1 MSTEDIDSD
10 PLKEKPAVKDAFPNE
25 GEQQGSASVEEAV
38 EESPEEI
45 SRQLKEM
52 VQIAEVAVN
61 VAEDMVRKVEERADD
76 PEADPEEI
84 AQARTQTANALE
96 RAQLA
101 YSKAQSQADHGDEAP
116 KKKDLSE
123 EELQKLVSDIIDRQ
137 ELKAKLR
144 QEEEEKALVA
154 EQTKERL
161 AREAIENERKKK
173 ELAEEA
179 KKREEAQAAKEERKR
194 QEKEAEKMEQERRRE
209 LNKTAEG
216 RAQLAKE
223 AKEKRLAVNA
233 TKRQALEVVKEGLK
247 PRYSKMRGSLTT
259 MFMLPHV
266 SPLRIEQRGKEDE
279 PKLICDFGVLR
290 KTANGHR
297 TNKFRSVIRSG
308 PKGIKFEVDHQA
320 WRSFLDGRAEVG
332 LTRYDWGTDLHGP
345 KPNPRENLTAK
356 EAIEDMQK
364 RLDQVEAEHK
374 SMLVGRL
381 VKAGALAGALIAGA
395 IYTQQVKADTFED
408 PALDDDES
416 SLIVVNEDAVSK
428 LPGYMLYDPD
438 APEITAEEQAEEPG
452 L

>member
-10 PLKEKPAVKDAFPNE
+10 PLKEKPGVRDAFPNE
-25 GEQQGSASVEEAV
+25 EGQEGVSAQDDSAA
-38 EESPEEI
+38 ESPEEI

-61 VAEDMVRKVEERADD
+61 VAEDMVRKVEERAENPDV
-76 PEADPEEI
+76 DPEEI
-84 AQARTQTANALE
+84 AAARTQTANALE

-101 YSKAQSQADHGDEAP
+101 YSKAQQQADHGDEAP

-137 ELKAKLR
+137 ELKAKLKE
-144 QEEEEKALVA
+144 QEERKAEEA
-154 EQTKERL
+154 ERTKERL
-161 AREAIENERKKK
+161 AREAVENQKKK
-173 ELAEEA
+173 QELAEEA
-179 KKREEAQAAKEERKR
+179 RKREEAQAAKEERKR

-209 LNKTAEG
+209 LNKTPEG
-216 RAQLAKE
+216 RAQLGKE
-223 AKEKRLAVNA
+223 AKEKRIAINN
-233 TKRQALEVVKEGLK
+233 TKRQALEIVMEGLK
-247 PRYSKMRGSLTT
+247 PRYGKMKGSLTT
-259 MFMLPHV
+259 MFMLPHLN
-266 SPLRIEQRGKEDE
+266 PLRIEQRGKEDE
-279 PKLICDFGVLR
+279 PKLICNFGMLK
-290 KTANGHR
+290 KTENGHR
-297 TNKFRSVIRSG
+297 THRFRSVIRSG

-320 WRSFLDGRAEVG
+320 WRSWLDGRAEVG

-374 SMLVGRL
+374 SMVLGRL
-381 VKAGALAGALIAGA
+381 VKAGVMAGALIAGA
-395 IYTQQVKADTFED
+395 IYSQQGKAETFED

-428 LPGYMLYDPD
+428 LPGYMLYDP
-438 APEITAEEQAEEPG
+438 ASPEIEEQAEEPG